1 MSVNIDSVSY
11 VIDDYHAHCVQMIGG
26 FNKGQLCVY
35 KKILRAVFQMFSEE
49 WDENYPRRKVT
60 LRQHAV
66 FHSGLESNDFSI
78 LSMKYFMQT
87 RIDQV
92 LTKNGVEKIL
102 KEPILKPSDIL
113 NMLTACIQKTVGG
126 NPCQAL
132 Y

>member
-1 MSVNIDSVSY
+1 
-11 VIDDYHAHCVQMIGG
+11 
-26 FNKGQLCVY
+26 
-35 KKILRAVFQMFSEE
+35 MFSEE